1 MLQSIRDKAQGW
13 IAYVIVGLISIPFAL
28 WGIHEYTGGGSEP
41 AVAKVGDAEITRR
54 ALDINLNN
62 YRTRLAQQFGGRV
75 PDIFTDEVLRAQ
87 VLESLINEE
96 LLNQKTAELH
106 IRAGDQ
112 MVSDEI
118 SSIEAFQRN
127 GQFDTEAYKQALSM
141 SGRSSV
147 AFEEQ
152 IRASLGSEI
161 LRTAVSATEPVTDAE
176 IDTLLKL
183 RNQKRV
189 ASWVTVEAASV
200 QDIPE
205 VTDAEIEE
213 YYNQNREQFP
223 KPEQVRLEY
232 VELNLDSIAD
242 TVSIDD
248 AEVRAFYDDAEKQ
261 KQFISEEQRGIRHIL
276 VKVDDNRSDEDARK
290 EAERI
295 LAELTAGADFA
306 ELAIASSGD
315 TGSAA
320 RGGDL
325 GLVKRGI
332 MVKPFEDAAFALEK
346 DQISE
351 PVRSRFGYHIIQV
364 TAIEG
369 GELQPFEEVREQI
382 ARELKRQEAETLFAD
397 KYDQL
402 GNLAYATPD
411 SLKPAAEALGLELRQ
426 SDWVPKTDGIG
437 QLSNPKI
444 ISTVFAPDALERRF
458 NSDIIELSVDDYIVA
473 RVIDYE
479 PRSIKPLEEV
489 SSVIRGTL
497 EADKRS
503 NIVADKAGELLDRIK
518 GGASVEAVAEE
529 AGFSVE
535 KEREIGRNEEGVPAA
550 VRQKVFSMSRPAGES
565 VSWES
570 VELASGSYAV
580 IGLHAVRDADLAAIG
595 QEERDSVRQEIATS
609 RGRTTFDSYLEKL
622 RDEIG
627 VSIVG
632 N

>member
-503 NIVADKAGELLDRIK
+503 NIVADKAGELLDRIR

>member
-213 YYNQNREQFP
+213 YYNQNGEQFP

-503 NIVADKAGELLDRIK
+503 NIVADKAGELLDRIR

>member
-54 ALDINLNN
+54 AVDINLNN

-503 NIVADKAGELLDRIK
+503 NIVADKAGELLDRIR

>member
-152 IRASLGSEI
+152 IRASLGGEI

-290 EAERI
+290 EADRI

>member
-1 MLQSIRDKAQGW
+1 MLLTIRDKAQGW
-13 IAYVIVGLISIPFAL
+13 IAYLIVGLISIPFAL

-41 AVAKVGDAEITRR
+41 AVAKVGDVEITQR

-75 PDIFTDEVLRAQ
+75 PDIFTDEILRAQ

-96 LLNQKTAELH
+96 LLNQKTAGLR

-118 SSIEAFQRN
+118 SSIESFQRN
-127 GQFDTEAYKQALSM
+127 GQFDPEAYKQALSM
-141 SGRSSV
+141 SGRSSR

-161 LRTAVSATEPVTDAE
+161 LRSAVSDTEPVTDAE
-176 IDTLLKL
+176 IDALLRL
-183 RNQKRV
+183 RNQKRI
-189 ASWVTVEAASV
+189 ASWITVDAASV
-200 QDIPE
+200 QEMPE
-205 VTDAEIEE
+205 ITDAEIEA
-213 YYNQNREQFP
+213 YYNENREQFP

-232 VELNLDSIAD
+232 VELNLDSIAE
-242 TVSIDD
+242 TVNVDD
-248 AEVRAFYDDAEKQ
+248 AEVRAFYDDPEKQ

-276 VKVDDNRSDEDARK
+276 IKVDDNRSDEDARK

-295 LAELTAGADFA
+295 LGELNAGADFA
-306 ELAIASSGD
+306 ELATASSED

-320 RGGDL
+320 KGGDL

-364 TAIEG
+364 TEIEG

-382 ARELKRQEAETLFAD
+382 ASELKRQEAETLFAD

-411 SLKPAAEALGLELRQ
+411 SLEPAAEALGLEVRQ

-437 QLSNPKI
+437 LLSNPKI
-444 ISTVFAPDALERRF
+444 INTVFSPDALESRF

-479 PRSIKPLEEV
+479 PQSIKPLDEV
-489 SSVIRGTL
+489 SSVIRGIL
-497 EADKRS
+497 ETEKRS
-503 NIVADKAGELLDRIK
+503 TLVADKAGELLGKIE
-518 GGASVEAVAEE
+518 GGMSAAAVAEE
-529 AGFSVE
+529 AGFSIE
-535 KEREIGRNEEGVPAA
+535 QDKEIGREEEGVPAA
-550 VRQKVFSMSRPAGES
+550 VRQKVFAMSAPGEGA
-565 VSWES
+565 VGWDT
-570 VELASGSYAV
+570 VELASGSYAIV
-580 IGLHAVRDADLAAIG
+580 GLHAVKDADPAAIG
-595 QEERDSVRQEIATS
+595 QEERDSVRREIATS
-609 RGRTTFDSYLEKL
+609 RGRMTFDSYLQKL

-627 VSIVG
+627 VTIVE